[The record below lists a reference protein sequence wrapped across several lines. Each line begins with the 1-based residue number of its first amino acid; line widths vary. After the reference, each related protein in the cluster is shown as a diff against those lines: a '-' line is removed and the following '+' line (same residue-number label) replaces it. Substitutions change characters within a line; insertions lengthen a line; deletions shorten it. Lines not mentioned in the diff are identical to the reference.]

1 MRTRT
6 KEEALKEIENVKQ
19 NIEEVKAE
27 RREAFRA
34 GRTDVVKELSSDI
47 YEQMKQINQSLWD
60 YEVSCEEIY
69 YKITK
74 A

>member
-47 YEQMKQINQSLWD
+47 YEMHQYIHAL
-60 YEVSCEEIY
+60 EVY
-69 YKITK
+69 L
-74 A
+74 